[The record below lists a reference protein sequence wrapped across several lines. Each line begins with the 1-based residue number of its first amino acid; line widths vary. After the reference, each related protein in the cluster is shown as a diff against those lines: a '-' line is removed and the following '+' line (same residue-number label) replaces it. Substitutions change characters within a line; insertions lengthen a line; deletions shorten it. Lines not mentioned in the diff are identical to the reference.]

1 MKEWSC
7 LEFSITRD
15 KQEIVSTLLWEME
28 TAGIEE
34 IDEIHGMVHLKAFF
48 PPEISLKNI
57 ATAFTQK
64 CRSLKITVRQ
74 LNPQPVENRD
84 WLAEWRATLQPFKV
98 GRRFFIVPAEQ
109 NAPQIPPKRISLLL
123 EPGMAF
129 GTGTH
134 ETTQLC
140 LEAIERLVKPGS
152 SVLDVGTGS
161 GILAMASVKLGALRV
176 LGCDTDPDAIE
187 VALSNLR
194 INQCLPMTTLL
205 MGNIESVGRR
215 QFDIVVANLTIDPIE
230 QTFVQMEK
238 RVRAGG
244 LLILSGILKEQV
256 QRLTPLITRSRL
268 KKVHLRSRGEWC
280 CLVLMKS
287 PGKNLLSK

>member
-1 MKEWSC
+1 MTNWSC
-7 LEFSITRD
+7 LEFSIPCD

-34 IDEIHGMVHLKAFF
+34 VDETQGWAHLKAYF
-48 PPEISLKNI
+48 PPEIPLKKI
-57 ATAFTQK
+57 AAAFTQK
-64 CRSLKITVRQ
+64 CRSLKITARK

-109 NAPQIPPKRISLLL
+109 NAPRIPPKRIPLLL

-140 LEAIERLVKPGS
+140 LEAIERLVQPGS
-152 SVLDVGTGS
+152 SLLDVGTGS
-161 GILAMASVKLGALRV
+161 GILAMASVKLGALKV
-176 LGCDTDPDAIE
+176 VGCDTDPDAIK
-187 VALSNLR
+187 VARSNFQM
-194 INQCLPMTTLL
+194 NQCAMKTTLL
-205 MGNIESVGRR
+205 TGDIESTGRR
-215 QFDIVVANLTIDPIE
+215 QFDIVVANLTIEPIE
-230 QTFVQMEK
+230 LTFVQMEK

-244 LLILSGILKEQV
+244 WLILSGILKEQV
-256 QRLTPLITRSRL
+256 PRLKPLITRSSL
-268 KKVHLRSRGEWC
+268 KKVHLRSKGEWC
-280 CLVLMKS
+280 CFILMKS
-287 PGKNLLSK
+287 PGKIPLSK